1 MKVVDIIEHEDG
13 SATITLDMSKEEH
26 LSIMEGA
33 LLRAIKL
40 GLSTNNP
47 ADWNG
52 CTTEKYTCGTP
63 LLDAFTEEKK

>member
-40 GLSTNNP
+40 GLST
-47 ADWNG
+47 
-52 CTTEKYTCGTP
+52 EKYTYGTP